1 MAFARFL
8 QVSDVHL
15 GRPFAW
21 LPADRREDR
30 RRDQQR
36 ALEQV
41 VHQAMERS
49 VHAILVPGDLFDALA
64 VDAASLTHAIKTFE
78 ASGCPPVYISPGNH
92 DPFSP
97 TSALWSP
104 RLLAARGLAWP
115 EHVHVFESPVWT
127 GKSVPRL
134 PGVRVWGRAF
144 VSGDDS
150 MDRPLAPDMVRAVTD
165 TDPMGFEVAVFHG
178 SREGQCPPSQ
188 KMTAPFSDAEVQ
200 GSPFVFHAV
209 GHYHGHS
216 RLEQAP
222 AEGVRSS
229 GARLAYAGSAI
240 SLDMTETG
248 VHGALE
254 VRIEY
259 GHQQPFVEVEPVE
272 LDRRRVGEVDV
283 DATGA
288 ASADQIDRR
297 IAKALDF
304 SGVSE
309 YDFVIVRLAG
319 RLPSGVRWSQPG
331 HDLRARA
338 FFMRVDA
345 SALRSDYDFASY
357 RGREAR
363 TTEDRFAQQLLAEL
377 DAEAD
382 PARRDLIER
391 ALMHGL
397 DAFKLR
403 EVSPMWDEV
412 GS

>member
-21 LPADRREDR
+21 LSADRREDR

-36 ALEQV
+36 ALEQA

-64 VDAASLTHAIKTFE
+64 IDAGSLTHAIKTFE
-78 ASGCPPVYISPGNH
+78 VAGCPPVFIAPGNH
-92 DPFSP
+92 DPYSP
-97 TSALWSP
+97 TSALWNP

-115 EHVHVFESPVWT
+115 EHVRVFDSPQWT
-127 GKSVPRL
+127 GHLVPRL

-144 VSGDDS
+144 VSGDES
-150 MDRPLAPDMVRAVTD
+150 HDRPLAAGVLGAVSG

-178 SREGQCPPSQ
+178 SREGQCPPTQ
-188 KMTAPFSDAEVQ
+188 KMTAPFSEAEVRS
-200 GSPFVFHAV
+200 SPFVYHAV
-209 GHYHGHS
+209 GHYHATS

-222 AEGVRSS
+222 GEGVRSN
-229 GARLAYAGSAI
+229 GARLAYAGSAV

-248 VHGALE
+248 SHGALE

-272 LDRRRVGEVDV
+272 LDRRRVAEVNV

-288 ASADQIDRR
+288 GSPDQIDRR

-304 SGVSE
+304 DGVSE
-309 YDFVIVRLAG
+309 YDFVVVRLTG

-331 HDLRARA
+331 SDLRSRV

-345 SALRSDYDFASY
+345 TELRPDHDLSVY

-363 TTEDRFAQQLLAEL
+363 TTEDRFAQELIAQL
-377 DAEAD
+377 DAETD
-382 PARRDLIER
+382 PVRRELIER
-391 ALMHGL
+391 ALTHGL

-403 EVSPMWDEV
+403 EVSAMWDEV
-412 GS
+412 GA

>member
-1 MAFARFL
+1 MAIARFL

-21 LPADRREDR
+21 LPADRREER

-36 ALEQV
+36 ALEQA
-41 VHQAMERS
+41 VHQAMERNA
-49 VHAILVPGDLFDALA
+49 HAILVPGDLFDALA
-64 VDAASLTHAIKTFE
+64 IDAASLTHAIKVFE
-78 ASGCPPVYISPGNH
+78 VSGCPPVFISPGNH
-92 DPFSP
+92 DPCSP
-97 TSALWSP
+97 TSVLWNP

-115 EHVHVFESPVWT
+115 AHVHLFATPEWSSQP
-127 GKSVPRL
+127 VPRL

-144 VSGDDS
+144 VSGADTL
-150 MDRPLAPDMVRAVTD
+150 DRPLAADALAAVTG

-178 SREGQCPPSQ
+178 SREGQCPPAQ

-200 GSPFVFHAV
+200 ASPFVYHAV
-209 GHYHGHS
+209 GHYHTLS

-229 GARLAYAGSAI
+229 GARLAYAGSAV
-240 SLDMTETG
+240 SLDLTEGG

-254 VRIEY
+254 VRITY
-259 GHQQPFVEVEPVE
+259 GHQQPFVEVEPIE
-272 LDRRRVGEVDV
+272 LDRRRVGDVSV

-288 ASADQIDRR
+288 GSADQIDRR

-309 YDFVIVRLAG
+309 YDFVVVRLEG
-319 RLPSGVRWSQPG
+319 RLPAGVRWSQPG
-331 HDLRARA
+331 PDLRSRA

-345 SALRSDYDFASY
+345 SALRPEHDFGAY

-363 TTEDRFAQQLLAEL
+363 TTEDRFAQHLLAAL
-377 DAEAD
+377 DTEAD
-382 PARRDLIER
+382 TERRDLLER
-391 ALMHGL
+391 ALLHGL
-397 DAFKLR
+397 DAFRLR

-412 GS
+412 RS

>member
-8 QVSDVHL
+8 QVSDLHL

-21 LPADRREDR
+21 LPADRRDDR

-36 ALEQV
+36 ALEQT
-41 VHQAMERS
+41 VHQAMERN
-49 VHAILVPGDLFDALA
+49 VHAILIPGDLFDALA
-64 VDAASLTHAIKTFE
+64 VDAATLTHAIKTFE
-78 ASGCPPVYISPGNH
+78 GAGCPPVFISPGNH
-92 DPFSP
+92 DPYSA

-115 EHVHVFESPVWT
+115 SHVHLFDSPTW
-127 GKSVPRL
+127 SSRLVPKL

-144 VSGDDS
+144 VSGAES
-150 MDRPLAPDMVRAVTD
+150 LDRPLAAELLREVTG
-165 TDPMGFEVAVFHG
+165 TDPMGFEVALFHG

-200 GSPFVFHAV
+200 ASPFVYHAV
-209 GHYHGHS
+209 GHYHS
-216 RLEQAP
+216 VARLEQP
-222 AEGVRSS
+222 PIEGVRSN
-229 GARLAYAGSAI
+229 GARLAYAGSAV
-240 SLDMTETG
+240 SLDLTEAG

-254 VRIEY
+254 IRIEY
-259 GHQQPFVEVEPVE
+259 GHQQPHVEVEPIE
-272 LDRRRVGEVDV
+272 LDRRRVGEVEV

-309 YDFVIVRLAG
+309 YDFVLVRLLG

-331 HDLRARA
+331 PDLRAHA
-338 FFMRVDA
+338 FYLRIDA
-345 SALRSDYDFASY
+345 TNLRPDHDFGAY

-363 TTEDRFAQQLLAEL
+363 TTEDRFAQQLLADL
-377 DAEAD
+377 DTESD
-382 PARRDLIER
+382 PARRELIER
-391 ALMHGL
+391 ALLHGL

-412 GS
+412 GA

>member
-36 ALEQV
+36 ALEQA

-64 VDAASLTHAIKTFE
+64 IDAGSLTHAIKTFE
-78 ASGCPPVYISPGNH
+78 VAGCPPVFISPGNH
-92 DPFSP
+92 DPASP
-97 TSALWSP
+97 TSALWNP

-115 EHVHVFESPVWT
+115 EHVHVFDTPHWT
-127 GKSVPRL
+127 GRLVPRL

-144 VSGDDS
+144 VSGAES
-150 MDRPLAPDMVRAVTD
+150 HERPLAPSALREVTG

-188 KMTAPFSDAEVQ
+188 KMTAPFSDQEVQ
-200 GSPFVFHAV
+200 ISPFVYHAV
-209 GHYHGHS
+209 GHYHAPS

-229 GARLAYAGSAI
+229 GARLAYAGSAVA
-240 SLDMTETG
+240 LDLTETG
-248 VHGALE
+248 AHGALE

-259 GHQQPFVEVEPVE
+259 GHQQPFVEVEPIE
-272 LDRRRVGEVDV
+272 LDRRRVAEIQV

-288 ASADQIDRR
+288 GSPDQIDRR

-304 SGVSE
+304 DGVSE
-309 YDFVIVRLAG
+309 YDFVLVRLIG

-331 HDLRARA
+331 GDLRSRV
-338 FFMRVDA
+338 FHMRVDA
-345 SALRSDYDFASY
+345 GALRPDHDLSAY
-357 RGREAR
+357 RDREAR
-363 TTEDRFAQQLLAEL
+363 TTEDRFAQELIARL
-377 DAEAD
+377 DAETD
-382 PARRDLIER
+382 PAQRELLER
-391 ALMHGL
+391 ALTHGL

-403 EVSPMWDEV
+403 EVSAMWDEV
-412 GS
+412 GA